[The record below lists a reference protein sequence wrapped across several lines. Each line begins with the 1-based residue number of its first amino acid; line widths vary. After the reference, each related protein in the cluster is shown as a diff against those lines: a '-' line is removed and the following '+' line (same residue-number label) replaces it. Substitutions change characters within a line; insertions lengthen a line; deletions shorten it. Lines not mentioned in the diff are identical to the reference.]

1 MLELPKE
8 QLLELFNRLAFFEF
22 FTSEEK
28 ELIAGLKSSIKGFA
42 NGEHII
48 RQGDPDCT
56 VYLLI
61 KGKVNITRKEK
72 SSVVINTLKAGDVFG
87 EIAFFCQ
94 RSRSTNVVA
103 NGDVMVLKMYWDLFG
118 GLDVTI
124 KNKVKDKFIEILIQR
139 LEDMNKLLIEHSR
152 L

>member
-48 RQGDPDCT
+48 RQGDTDRT

-61 KGKVNITRKEK
+61 TGKVNITRKEK
-72 SSVVINTLKAGDVFG
+72 SSVVINSLKAGDVFG

-103 NGDVMVLKMYWDLFG
+103 NGNVMALKMDWDLFG

-124 KNKVKDKFIEILIQR
+124 KNKVKDKLIEILIQR